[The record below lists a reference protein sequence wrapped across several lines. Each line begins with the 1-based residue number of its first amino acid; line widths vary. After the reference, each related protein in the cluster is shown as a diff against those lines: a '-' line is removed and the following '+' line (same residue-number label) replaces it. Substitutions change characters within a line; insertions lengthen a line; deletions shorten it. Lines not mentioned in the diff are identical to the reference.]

1 MKQALIGAQLFSG
14 KEFFDNRALLI
25 DGENIIDIINE
36 HNIPNNFETQKLNGG
51 ILSPGFIDLQVNGGG
66 GKLFNNSPDKQSLNT
81 IIEAHQHF
89 GTTSIMPTVISDS
102 LNVLKRCTT
111 IISEVIENNKSL
123 LGVHIEGPF
132 FNVKYRGVHQKQ
144 YINTINSDYL
154 NLFESLKDFPV
165 MLTLAPECI
174 STKQLKHLKSLG
186 FKILAGHTDASYDQ
200 LEEAIKY
207 GLDGFTHL
215 FNAMGQ
221 ISARE
226 PGVVGSALAFDNAA
240 ASIIVDLHHV
250 HPSLIQMA
258 YKQKPQ
264 GKLFFVSDSMAT
276 IHHGEPSFELYD
288 EVVSESNG
296 RIINSEGKLA
306 GSSITQIDAI
316 KNAYQSCNIPLNDA
330 IAMVTRYPAEYLGV
344 ANYLGSLK
352 SGYRADL
359 THFDLDF
366 QVHNVWV
373 AGKQLKQEAL
383 CE

>member
-1 MKQALIGAQLFSG
+1 MKQAITGSKLFNG
-14 KEFFDNRALLI
+14 IDFIEHKALLI
-25 DGENIIDIINE
+25 DDQHIAGIVNKDA
-36 HNIPNNFETQKLNGG
+36 IPTDFQVKKLEGG

-66 GKLFNNSPDKQSLNT
+66 GKLFNNSPDKESLNT
-81 IIEAHQHF
+81 IISAHQYF

-102 LNVLKRCTT
+102 LNILQKCTDT
-111 IISEVIENNKSL
+111 ISNEIDNNHSL
-123 LGVHIEGPF
+123 LGIHIEGPF

-144 YINTINSDYL
+144 YINTINASYL
-154 NLFESLKDFPV
+154 NLFETLDKFPV

-174 STKQLKHLKSLG
+174 SIKQLKHLKSLG
-186 FKILAGHTDASYDQ
+186 FKILAGHTDANYDQ
-200 LEEAIKY
+200 LEEAVKY

-226 PGVVGSALAFDNAA
+226 PGVVGSAFDFDETS

-250 HPSLIQMA
+250 HPSLINLSF
-258 YKQKPQ
+258 KQKPK

-276 IHHGEPSFELYD
+276 INHGEPSFELYD

-316 KNAYQSCNIPLNDA
+316 KNAYQKCSIPLESA
-330 IAMVTRYPAEYLGV
+330 ISMATLYPAEYLGV
-344 ANYLGSLK
+344 SYYIGQLK
-352 SGYRADL
+352 KGYRADL
-359 THFDLDF
+359 AHFDSNF
-366 QVHNVWV
+366 HVQNVWL
-373 AGKQLKQEAL
+373 AGKQIKEDPQ
-383 CE
+383 

>member
-1 MKQALIGAQLFSG
+1 MKQAITGSKLFNG
-14 KEFFDNRALLI
+14 IDFIEHRALLI
-25 DGENIIDIINE
+25 EDQHIVGIVNE
-36 HNIPNNFETQKLNGG
+36 DAIPTDFQVKKLEGG

-66 GKLFNNSPDKQSLNT
+66 GKLFNNSPDKESLNT
-81 IIEAHQHF
+81 IISAHQYF

-102 LNVLKRCTT
+102 LNILQKCTDT
-111 IISEVIENNKSL
+111 ISNEIDNNHSL
-123 LGVHIEGPF
+123 LGIHIEGPF

-144 YINTINSDYL
+144 YINTINASYL
-154 NLFESLKDFPV
+154 NLFETLDKFPV

-174 STKQLKHLKSLG
+174 SIKQLKHLKSLG
-186 FKILAGHTDASYDQ
+186 FKILAGHTDANYDQ
-200 LEEAIKY
+200 LEEAVKY

-226 PGVVGSALAFDNAA
+226 PGVVGSAFDFDETS

-250 HPSLIQMA
+250 HPSLINLSF
-258 YKQKPQ
+258 KQKPK

-276 IHHGEPSFELYD
+276 INHGEPSFELYD

-316 KNAYQSCNIPLNDA
+316 KNAYQKCSIPLESA
-330 IAMVTRYPAEYLGV
+330 ISMATLYPAEYLGV
-344 ANYLGSLK
+344 SDYIGQLK
-352 SGYRADL
+352 KGYRADL
-359 THFDLDF
+359 AHFDSNF
-366 QVHNVWV
+366 HVQNVWL
-373 AGKQLKQEAL
+373 AGKQIKEDPQ
-383 CE
+383 

>member
-1 MKQALIGAQLFSG
+1 MKQAITGSKLFNG
-14 KEFFDNRALLI
+14 IDFIEHKVLLI
-25 DGENIIDIINE
+25 DDQHIAGIVNENS
-36 HNIPNNFETQKLNGG
+36 IPTDFLIKKLDGG

-66 GKLFNNSPDKQSLNT
+66 GKLFNNSPDKESLNT
-81 IIEAHQHF
+81 IISAHQYF

-102 LNVLKRCTT
+102 LNILQKCTDT
-111 IISEVIENNKSL
+111 ISNEIDNNHSL
-123 LGVHIEGPF
+123 LGIHIEGPF

-144 YINTINSDYL
+144 YINTINASYL
-154 NLFESLKDFPV
+154 NLFETLDKFPV

-174 STKQLKHLKSLG
+174 SIKQLKHLNSLG
-186 FKILAGHTDASYDQ
+186 FKILAGHTDANYDQ
-200 LEEAIKY
+200 LEEAVKY

-226 PGVVGSALAFDNAA
+226 PGVVGSAFDFDETS

-250 HPSLIQMA
+250 HPSLINLSF
-258 YKQKPQ
+258 KQKPK

-276 IHHGEPSFELYD
+276 INHGEPSFELYD

-316 KNAYQSCNIPLNDA
+316 KNAYQKCSIPLESA
-330 IAMVTRYPAEYLGV
+330 ISMATLYPAEYIGV
-344 ANYLGSLK
+344 SDYIGQLK
-352 SGYRADL
+352 KGYRADL
-359 THFDLDF
+359 AHFDSNF
-366 QVHNVWV
+366 HVQNVWL
-373 AGKQLKQEAL
+373 AGKQIKEDPQ
-383 CE
+383 

>member
-1 MKQALIGAQLFSG
+1 MKQAITGSKLFNG
-14 KEFFDNRALLI
+14 IDFIEHKALLI
-25 DGENIIDIINE
+25 DDQHIAGIVNE
-36 HNIPNNFETQKLNGG
+36 DAIPTDFSLQKLEGG

-66 GKLFNNSPDKQSLNT
+66 GKLFNNSPDKESLNT
-81 IIEAHQHF
+81 IISAHQYF

-102 LNVLKRCTT
+102 LNILQKCTDT
-111 IISEVIENNKSL
+111 ISNEINNNHSL
-123 LGVHIEGPF
+123 LGIHIEGPF

-144 YINTINSDYL
+144 YINTINASYL
-154 NLFESLKDFPV
+154 NLFETLDKFPV

-174 STKQLKHLKSLG
+174 SIKQLKHLKSLG
-186 FKILAGHTDASYDQ
+186 FKILAGHTDANYDQ
-200 LEEAIKY
+200 LEEAVKY

-226 PGVVGSALAFDNAA
+226 PGVVGSAFDFDETS

-250 HPSLIQMA
+250 HPSLINLSF
-258 YKQKPQ
+258 KQKPK

-276 IHHGEPSFELYD
+276 INHGEPSFELYD

-316 KNAYQSCNIPLNDA
+316 KNAYQKCSIPLESA
-330 IAMVTRYPAEYLGV
+330 ISMATLYPAEYLGV
-344 ANYLGSLK
+344 SDYIGQLK
-352 SGYRADL
+352 KGYRADL
-359 THFDLDF
+359 AHFDSNF
-366 QVHNVWV
+366 HVQNVWL
-373 AGKQLKQEAL
+373 AGKQIKEDPQ
-383 CE
+383 

>member
-1 MKQALIGAQLFSG
+1 MKQAIIGSKLFNG
-14 KEFFDNRALLI
+14 KKFIEHKALLI
-25 DGENIIDIINE
+25 DDQHIAGIVNENS
-36 HNIPNNFETQKLNGG
+36 IPTDFLIKKLDGG

-66 GKLFNNSPDKQSLNT
+66 GKLFNNSPDKESLNT
-81 IIEAHQHF
+81 IISAHQYF

-102 LNVLKRCTT
+102 LNILQKCTDT
-111 IISEVIENNKSL
+111 ISNEIDNNHSL
-123 LGVHIEGPF
+123 LGIHIEGPF

-144 YINTINSDYL
+144 YINTINASYL
-154 NLFESLKDFPV
+154 NLFETLDKFPV

-174 STKQLKHLKSLG
+174 SIKQLKHLKSLG
-186 FKILAGHTDASYDQ
+186 FKILAGHTDANYDQ
-200 LEEAIKY
+200 LEEAVKY

-226 PGVVGSALAFDNAA
+226 PGVVGSAFDFDETS

-250 HPSLIQMA
+250 HPSLINLSF
-258 YKQKPQ
+258 KQKPK

-276 IHHGEPSFELYD
+276 INHGEPSFELYD

-316 KNAYQSCNIPLNDA
+316 KNAYQKCSIPLESA
-330 IAMVTRYPAEYLGV
+330 ISMATLYPAEYLGV
-344 ANYLGSLK
+344 SDYIGQLK
-352 SGYRADL
+352 KGYRADL
-359 THFDLDF
+359 AHFDSNF
-366 QVHNVWV
+366 HVQNVWL
-373 AGKQLKQEAL
+373 AGKQIKEDPQ
-383 CE
+383 

>member
-1 MKQALIGAQLFSG
+1 MKKAITGSKLFNG
-14 KEFFDNRALLI
+14 LDFIEHKALLI
-25 DGENIIDIINE
+25 DGQNIAGIVNE
-36 HNIPNNFETQKLNGG
+36 DAIPTDFQVKKLEGG

-66 GKLFNNSPDKQSLNT
+66 GKLFNNSPDKESLNT
-81 IIEAHQHF
+81 IISAHQYF

-102 LNVLKRCTT
+102 LNILQKCTDT
-111 IISEVIENNKSL
+111 ISNEIDNNHSL
-123 LGVHIEGPF
+123 LGIHIEGPF

-144 YINTINSDYL
+144 YINTINASYL
-154 NLFESLKDFPV
+154 NLFETLDKFPV

-174 STKQLKHLKSLG
+174 SIKQLKHLKSLG
-186 FKILAGHTDASYDQ
+186 FKILAGHTDANYDQ
-200 LEEAIKY
+200 LEEAVKY

-226 PGVVGSALAFDNAA
+226 PGVVGSAFDFDETS

-250 HPSLIQMA
+250 HPSLINLSF
-258 YKQKPQ
+258 KQKPK

-276 IHHGEPSFELYD
+276 INHGEPSFELYD

-316 KNAYQSCNIPLNDA
+316 KNAYQKCSIPLESA
-330 IAMVTRYPAEYLGV
+330 ISMATLYPAEYLGV
-344 ANYLGSLK
+344 SDYIGQLK
-352 SGYRADL
+352 KGYRADL
-359 THFDLDF
+359 AHFDSNF
-366 QVHNVWV
+366 HVQNVWL
-373 AGKQLKQEAL
+373 AGKQIKEDPQ
-383 CE
+383 

>member
-1 MKQALIGAQLFSG
+1 MKHAITGAKIFSDH
-14 KEFFDNRALLI
+14 KLLDNKALLI
-25 DGENIIDIINE
+25 DGENIIGIVAKND
-36 HNIPNNFETQKLNGG
+36 IPNNIKIQQLNGG

-66 GKLFNNSPDKQSLNT
+66 GKLFNNSPDKESLDE
-81 IIEAHQHF
+81 IIKAHQHF

-102 LNVLKRCTT
+102 LNVLQRCTST
-111 IISEVIENNKSL
+111 ISNEINNNKSL

-144 YINTINSDYL
+144 YINTINNDYL
-154 NLFESLKDFPV
+154 NLFESLQGFPV

-174 STKQLKHLKSLG
+174 SIKQLKHLKLLG

-226 PGVVGSALAFDNAA
+226 PGVVGSALNFNNTA

-250 HPSLIQMA
+250 HPSLIEMS
-258 YKQKPQ
+258 YKQKPK

-276 IHHGEPSFELYD
+276 INHGEPSFELYD

-296 RIINSEGKLA
+296 RLINSEGKLA

-316 KNAYQSCNIPLNDA
+316 KNAYSSCNIPLCDA
-330 IAMVTRYPAEYLGV
+330 IAMATIYPAEYLGV
-344 ANYLGSLK
+344 SDYLGSLK
-352 SGYRADL
+352 ANYRADL
-359 THFDLDF
+359 AHFDIDF
-366 QVHNVWV
+366 NVKNVWV
-373 AGKQLKQEAL
+373 AGKHLKQEAS
-383 CE
+383 

>member
-1 MKQALIGAQLFSG
+1 MKQAITGSKLFNG
-14 KEFFDNRALLI
+14 IDFIEHKALLI
-25 DGENIIDIINE
+25 DDQHIAGIVNE
-36 HNIPNNFETQKLNGG
+36 DAIPTDFQVKKIEGG

-66 GKLFNNSPDKQSLNT
+66 GKLFNNSPDKESLNT
-81 IIEAHQHF
+81 IISAHQYF

-102 LNVLKRCTT
+102 LNILQKCTDT
-111 IISEVIENNKSL
+111 ISNEIDNNHSL
-123 LGVHIEGPF
+123 LGIHIEGPF

-144 YINTINSDYL
+144 YINTINASYL
-154 NLFESLKDFPV
+154 NLFETLDKFPV

-174 STKQLKHLKSLG
+174 SIKQLKHLKSLG
-186 FKILAGHTDASYDQ
+186 FKILAGHTDANYDQ
-200 LEEAIKY
+200 LEEAVKY

-226 PGVVGSALAFDNAA
+226 PGVVGSAFDFDETS

-250 HPSLIQMA
+250 HPSLINLSF
-258 YKQKPQ
+258 KQKPK

-276 IHHGEPSFELYD
+276 INHGEPSFELYD

-316 KNAYQSCNIPLNDA
+316 KNAYQKCSIPLESA
-330 IAMVTRYPAEYLGV
+330 ISMATLYPAEYIGV
-344 ANYLGSLK
+344 SDYIGQLK
-352 SGYRADL
+352 KGYRADL
-359 THFDLDF
+359 AHFDSNF
-366 QVHNVWV
+366 HVQNVWL
-373 AGKQLKQEAL
+373 AGKQIKEDPQ
-383 CE
+383 

>member
-1 MKQALIGAQLFSG
+1 MKQAITGSKLFNG
-14 KEFFDNRALLI
+14 IDFIEHKALLI
-25 DGENIIDIINE
+25 DDQHIAGIVNE
-36 HNIPNNFETQKLNGG
+36 DAIPTDFSVQKLDGG

-66 GKLFNNSPDKQSLNT
+66 GKLFNNSPDKESLNT
-81 IIEAHQHF
+81 IISAHQYF

-102 LNVLKRCTT
+102 LNILQKCTDT
-111 IISEVIENNKSL
+111 ISNEIDNNHSL
-123 LGVHIEGPF
+123 LGIHIEGPF

-144 YINTINSDYL
+144 YINTINASYL
-154 NLFESLKDFPV
+154 NLFETLDKFPV

-174 STKQLKHLKSLG
+174 SIKQLKHLKSLG
-186 FKILAGHTDASYDQ
+186 FKILAGHTDANYDQ
-200 LEEAIKY
+200 LEEAVKY

-226 PGVVGSALAFDNAA
+226 PGVVGSAFDFDETS

-250 HPSLIQMA
+250 HPSLINLSF
-258 YKQKPQ
+258 KQKPK

-276 IHHGEPSFELYD
+276 INHGEPSFELYD

-316 KNAYQSCNIPLNDA
+316 KNAYQKCSIPLESA
-330 IAMVTRYPAEYLGV
+330 ISMATLYPAEYLGV
-344 ANYLGSLK
+344 SDYIGQLK
-352 SGYRADL
+352 KGYRADL
-359 THFDLDF
+359 AHFDSNF
-366 QVHNVWV
+366 HVQNVWL
-373 AGKQLKQEAL
+373 AGKQIKEDPQ
-383 CE
+383 

>member
-1 MKQALIGAQLFSG
+1 MKQAITGSKLFNG
-14 KEFFDNRALLI
+14 IDFIEHKALLI
-25 DGENIIDIINE
+25 EDQHIAGIVNKDA
-36 HNIPNNFETQKLNGG
+36 IPTDFQVKKLEGG

-66 GKLFNNSPDKQSLNT
+66 GKLFNNSPDKESLNT
-81 IIEAHQHF
+81 IISAHQYF

-102 LNVLKRCTT
+102 LNILQKCTDT
-111 IISEVIENNKSL
+111 ISNEINNNHSL
-123 LGVHIEGPF
+123 LGIHIEGPF

-144 YINTINSDYL
+144 YINTINASYL
-154 NLFESLKDFPV
+154 NLFETLDKFPV

-174 STKQLKHLKSLG
+174 SIKQLKHLKSLG
-186 FKILAGHTDASYDQ
+186 FKILAGHTDANYDQ

-226 PGVVGSALAFDNAA
+226 PGVVGSAFDFDETS

-250 HPSLIQMA
+250 HPSLINLSF
-258 YKQKPQ
+258 KQKPK

-276 IHHGEPSFELYD
+276 INHGEPSFELYD

-316 KNAYQSCNIPLNDA
+316 KNAYQKCSIPLESA
-330 IAMVTRYPAEYLGV
+330 ISMATLYPAEYLGV
-344 ANYLGSLK
+344 SDYIGQLK
-352 SGYRADL
+352 KGYRADL
-359 THFDLDF
+359 AHFDSNF
-366 QVHNVWV
+366 HVQNVWL
-373 AGKQLKQEAL
+373 AGKQIKEDPQ
-383 CE
+383 

>member
-1 MKQALIGAQLFSG
+1 MKQAITGSKLFNG
-14 KEFFDNRALLI
+14 IDFIEHKALLI
-25 DGENIIDIINE
+25 DDQHIAGIVNE
-36 HNIPNNFETQKLNGG
+36 DAIPTDFQVKKLDGG

-66 GKLFNNSPDKQSLNT
+66 GKLFNNSPDKESLNT
-81 IIEAHQHF
+81 IISAHQYF

-102 LNVLKRCTT
+102 LNILQKCTDT
-111 IISEVIENNKSL
+111 ISNEINNNHSL
-123 LGVHIEGPF
+123 LGIHIEGPF

-144 YINTINSDYL
+144 YINTINASYL
-154 NLFESLKDFPV
+154 NLFETLDKFPV

-174 STKQLKHLKSLG
+174 SIKQLKHLKSLG
-186 FKILAGHTDASYDQ
+186 FKILAGHTDANYDQ
-200 LEEAIKY
+200 LEEAVKY

-226 PGVVGSALAFDNAA
+226 PGVVGSAFDFDETS

-250 HPSLIQMA
+250 HPSLINLSF
-258 YKQKPQ
+258 KQKPK

-276 IHHGEPSFELYD
+276 INHGEPSFELYD

-316 KNAYQSCNIPLNDA
+316 KNAYQKCSIPLESA
-330 IAMVTRYPAEYLGV
+330 ISMATLYPAEYLGV
-344 ANYLGSLK
+344 SDYIGQLK
-352 SGYRADL
+352 KGYRADL
-359 THFDLDF
+359 AHFNSNF
-366 QVHNVWV
+366 HVQNVWL
-373 AGKQLKQEAL
+373 AGKQIKEEPQ
-383 CE
+383 

>member
-1 MKQALIGAQLFSG
+1 MKQAITGAKIFSDH
-14 KEFFDNRALLI
+14 KLLDNKALLI
-25 DGENIIDIINE
+25 DGENIIGIVAKNDIPD
-36 HNIPNNFETQKLNGG
+36 NIKIQKLNGG

-66 GKLFNNSPDKQSLNT
+66 GKLFNNSPDKESLDE
-81 IIEAHQHF
+81 IIKAHQHF

-102 LNVLKRCTT
+102 LNVLQRCTST
-111 IISEVIENNKSL
+111 IANEINNNKSL

-144 YINTINSDYL
+144 YINTINNDYL
-154 NLFESLKDFPV
+154 NLFENLKGHPV

-174 STKQLKHLKSLG
+174 SIKQLKHLKSLG

-226 PGVVGSALAFDNAA
+226 PGVVGSALNFNNTA

-250 HPSLIQMA
+250 HPSLIEMS
-258 YKQKPQ
+258 YKQKPK

-276 IHHGEPSFELYD
+276 INHGEPSFELYD

-296 RIINSEGKLA
+296 RLINSEGKLA

-316 KNAYQSCNIPLNDA
+316 KNAYTSCNIPLSDA
-330 IAMVTRYPAEYLGV
+330 IAMATSYPAKYLGV
-344 ANYLGSLK
+344 SDYLGSLK
-352 SGYRADL
+352 ANYRADL
-359 THFDLDF
+359 AHFDIDF
-366 QVHNVWV
+366 NVKNVWV
-373 AGKQLKQEAL
+373 AGKHLKQEAS
-383 CE
+383 

>member
-1 MKQALIGAQLFSG
+1 MKHAIIGAKIFSDH
-14 KEFFDNRALLI
+14 KLLDNKALLI
-25 DGENIIDIINE
+25 DGENIIGIVAKNDIPD
-36 HNIPNNFETQKLNGG
+36 NIKIQQLNGG

-66 GKLFNNSPDKQSLNT
+66 GKLFNNSSDKESLDQ
-81 IIEAHQHF
+81 IIKAHQHF

-102 LNVLKRCTT
+102 LNVLQRCTST
-111 IISEVIENNKSL
+111 ISNEINNNKSL

-144 YINTINSDYL
+144 YINTINNDYL
-154 NLFESLKDFPV
+154 NLFESLQGFPV

-174 STKQLKHLKSLG
+174 SIKQLKHLKSLG

-226 PGVVGSALAFDNAA
+226 PGVVGSALNFNNTA

-250 HPSLIQMA
+250 HPSLIEMS
-258 YKQKPQ
+258 YKQKPK

-276 IHHGEPSFELYD
+276 INHGEPSFELYD

-296 RIINSEGKLA
+296 RLINSEGKLA

-316 KNAYQSCNIPLNDA
+316 KNAYTSCNIPLSDA
-330 IAMVTRYPAEYLGV
+330 IAMATSYPAEYLGV
-344 ANYLGSLK
+344 DDYLGSLK
-352 SGYRADL
+352 ANYRADL
-359 THFDLDF
+359 AHFDIDF
-366 QVHNVWV
+366 NVKNVWV
-373 AGKQLKQEAL
+373 AGKHLKQEAS
-383 CE
+383 

>member
-1 MKQALIGAQLFSG
+1 
-14 KEFFDNRALLI
+14 
-25 DGENIIDIINE
+25 
-36 HNIPNNFETQKLNGG
+36 
-51 ILSPGFIDLQVNGGG
+51 
-66 GKLFNNSPDKQSLNT
+66 
-81 IIEAHQHF
+81 
-89 GTTSIMPTVISDS
+89 MPTVISDS

-111 IISEVIENNKSL
+111 TISEVIENNKSL

-165 MLTLAPECI
+165 ILTLAPECI

-226 PGVVGSALAFDNAA
+226 PGVVGSALTFDNAA

-316 KNAYQSCNIPLNDA
+316 KNAYQSCNIPLNEA
-330 IAMVTRYPAEYLGV
+330 LAMASRYPAEYLGV

-373 AGKQLKQEAL
+373 AGKQLKQETL

>member
-1 MKQALIGAQLFSG
+1 MKQAITGSKLFNG
-14 KEFFDNRALLI
+14 IDFIEHKALLI
-25 DGENIIDIINE
+25 DDQHIAGIVNE
-36 HNIPNNFETQKLNGG
+36 DAIPTDFQVKKLDGG

-66 GKLFNNSPDKQSLNT
+66 GKLFNNSPDKESLNT
-81 IIEAHQHF
+81 IISAHQYF

-102 LNVLKRCTT
+102 LNILQKCTDT
-111 IISEVIENNKSL
+111 ISNEINNNHSL
-123 LGVHIEGPF
+123 LGIHIEGPF

-144 YINTINSDYL
+144 YINTINASYL
-154 NLFESLKDFPV
+154 NLFETLDKFPV

-174 STKQLKHLKSLG
+174 SIKQLKHLKSLG
-186 FKILAGHTDASYDQ
+186 FKILAGHTDANYDQ
-200 LEEAIKY
+200 LEEAVKY

-226 PGVVGSALAFDNAA
+226 PGVVGSAFDFDETS

-250 HPSLIQMA
+250 HPSLINLSF
-258 YKQKPQ
+258 KQKPK

-276 IHHGEPSFELYD
+276 INHGEPSFELYD

-316 KNAYQSCNIPLNDA
+316 KNAYQKCSIPLASA
-330 IAMVTRYPAEYLGV
+330 ISMATLYPAEYLGV
-344 ANYLGSLK
+344 SDYIGQLK
-352 SGYRADL
+352 KGYRADL
-359 THFDLDF
+359 AHFDSNF
-366 QVHNVWV
+366 HVQNVWL
-373 AGKQLKQEAL
+373 AGKQIKEDPQ
-383 CE
+383 

>member
-1 MKQALIGAQLFSG
+1 MKQAITGSKLFNG
-14 KEFFDNRALLI
+14 IDFIEHKALLI
-25 DGENIIDIINE
+25 DDQHIAGIVNE
-36 HNIPNNFETQKLNGG
+36 DAIPTDFQVKKLEGG

-66 GKLFNNSPDKQSLNT
+66 GKLFNNSPDKESLNT
-81 IIEAHQHF
+81 IISAHQYF

-102 LNVLKRCTT
+102 LNILQKCTDT
-111 IISEVIENNKSL
+111 ISNEIDNNHSL
-123 LGVHIEGPF
+123 LGIHIEGPF

-144 YINTINSDYL
+144 YINTINASYL
-154 NLFESLKDFPV
+154 NLFETLDKFPV

-174 STKQLKHLKSLG
+174 SIKQLKHLKSLG
-186 FKILAGHTDASYDQ
+186 FKILAGHTDANYDQ
-200 LEEAIKY
+200 LEEAVKY

-226 PGVVGSALAFDNAA
+226 PGVVGSAFDFDETS

-250 HPSLIQMA
+250 HPSLINLSF
-258 YKQKPQ
+258 KQKPK

-276 IHHGEPSFELYD
+276 INHGEPSFELYD

-316 KNAYQSCNIPLNDA
+316 KNASQKCSIPLESA
-330 IAMVTRYPAEYLGV
+330 ISMATLYPAEYLGV
-344 ANYLGSLK
+344 SDYIGQLK
-352 SGYRADL
+352 KGYRADL
-359 THFDLDF
+359 AHFDSNF
-366 QVHNVWV
+366 NVQNVWL
-373 AGKQLKQEAL
+373 AGNQIKEGAQ
-383 CE
+383 

>member
-25 DGENIIDIINE
+25 DGENIIDVINE
-36 HNIPNNFETQKLNGG
+36 HDIPNNFEIQKLNGG

-66 GKLFNNSPDKQSLNT
+66 GKLFNNSPDKESLNA

-102 LNVLKRCTT
+102 LNVLKRCATT
-111 IISEVIENNKSL
+111 ISEEIENNKSL

-154 NLFESLKDFPV
+154 NLFESLQDFPV

-226 PGVVGSALAFDNAA
+226 PGVVGSALTFDNTT

-288 EVVSESNG
+288 EVVRESNG

-316 KNAYQSCNIPLNDA
+316 KNAYQSCNIPLNEA
-330 IAMVTRYPAEYLGV
+330 LAMASRYPAEYLGV
-344 ANYLGSLK
+344 ANYLGSLE

-359 THFDLDF
+359 THFSLDF
-366 QVHNVWV
+366 QVQNVWV
-373 AGKQLKQEAL
+373 AGKQLRQDAL

>member
-1 MKQALIGAQLFSG
+1 MKQAITGSKLFNG
-14 KEFFDNRALLI
+14 IDFIEHKALLI
-25 DGENIIDIINE
+25 DDQHIAGIVNE
-36 HNIPNNFETQKLNGG
+36 DAIPTDFQVKKLEGG

-66 GKLFNNSPDKQSLNT
+66 GKLFNNSPDKESLNT
-81 IIEAHQHF
+81 IISAHQYF

-102 LNVLKRCTT
+102 LNILQKCTDT
-111 IISEVIENNKSL
+111 ISNEIDNNHSL
-123 LGVHIEGPF
+123 LGIHIEGPF

-144 YINTINSDYL
+144 YINTINASYL
-154 NLFESLKDFPV
+154 NLFETLDKFPV

-174 STKQLKHLKSLG
+174 SIKQLKHLKSLG
-186 FKILAGHTDASYDQ
+186 FKILAGHTDANYDQ
-200 LEEAIKY
+200 LEEAVKY

-226 PGVVGSALAFDNAA
+226 PGVVGSAFDFDETS

-250 HPSLIQMA
+250 HPSLINLSF
-258 YKQKPQ
+258 KQKPK

-276 IHHGEPSFELYD
+276 INHGEPSFELYD

-316 KNAYQSCNIPLNDA
+316 KNAYQKCNIPLESA
-330 IAMVTRYPAEYLGV
+330 ISMATLYPAEYLGV
-344 ANYLGSLK
+344 SDYIGQLK
-352 SGYRADL
+352 KGYRADL
-359 THFDLDF
+359 AHFDSNF
-366 QVHNVWV
+366 HVQNVWL
-373 AGKQLKQEAL
+373 AGKQIKEDPQ
-383 CE
+383 

>member
-1 MKQALIGAQLFSG
+1 MKTALKGARIFSG
-14 KEFFDNRALLI
+14 KEFFEKKALLL
-25 DGENIIDIINE
+25 DGETILEIVDE
-36 HNIPNNFETQKLNGG
+36 SKIPKDFETQKLNGG

-66 GKLFNNSPDKQSLNT
+66 GKLFNNSPDKDSLNT

-102 LNVLKRCTT
+102 LNVLQKCTDT
-111 IISEVIENNKSL
+111 VSNEINHNESL
-123 LGVHIEGPF
+123 LGIHIEGPF

-144 YINTINSDYL
+144 YINTINATYMS
-154 NLFESLKDFPV
+154 LFETLDKFPV

-174 STKQLKHLKSLG
+174 SIKQLKSLKSLG
-186 FKILAGHTDASYDQ
+186 FKILAGHTDANYDQ
-200 LEEAIKY
+200 LEEAVKY

-226 PGVVGSALAFDNAA
+226 PGVVGSALDFDEAS

-250 HPSLIQMA
+250 HPSLIQLSF
-258 YKQKPQ
+258 KQKPK

-276 IHHGEPSFELYD
+276 INHGEPSFELYD
-288 EVVSESNG
+288 EVVSESKG

-316 KNAYQSCNIPLNDA
+316 KNACQKCNIPIDSA
-330 IAMVTRYPAEYLGV
+330 ISMATLYPAQYIGVSDYLGQ
-344 ANYLGSLK
+344 LK
-352 SGYRADL
+352 QGYRADL
-359 THFDLDF
+359 AHFNSDF
-366 QVHNVWV
+366 QIQNVWV
-373 AGKQLKQEAL
+373 AGKQIRREGS
-383 CE
+383 

>member
-1 MKQALIGAQLFSG
+1 MKQAITGSKLFNG
-14 KEFFDNRALLI
+14 IDFIEHKALLI
-25 DGENIIDIINE
+25 DDQHIAGIVNGDA
-36 HNIPNNFETQKLNGG
+36 IPTDFQVKKLDGG

-66 GKLFNNSPDKQSLNT
+66 GKLFNNSPDKESLNT
-81 IIEAHQHF
+81 IISAHQYF

-102 LNVLKRCTT
+102 LNILQKCTDT
-111 IISEVIENNKSL
+111 ISNEIDNNHSL
-123 LGVHIEGPF
+123 LGIHIEGPF

-144 YINTINSDYL
+144 YINTINASYL
-154 NLFESLKDFPV
+154 NLFETLDKFPV

-174 STKQLKHLKSLG
+174 SIKQLKHLKSLG
-186 FKILAGHTDASYDQ
+186 FKILAGHTDANYDQ
-200 LEEAIKY
+200 LEEAVKY

-226 PGVVGSALAFDNAA
+226 PGVVGSAFDFDETS

-250 HPSLIQMA
+250 HPSLINLSF
-258 YKQKPQ
+258 KQKPK

-276 IHHGEPSFELYD
+276 INHGEPSFELYD

-316 KNAYQSCNIPLNDA
+316 KNAYQKCSIPLESA
-330 IAMVTRYPAEYLGV
+330 ISMATLYPAEYLGV
-344 ANYLGSLK
+344 SDYIGQLK
-352 SGYRADL
+352 KGYRADL
-359 THFDLDF
+359 AHFDSNF
-366 QVHNVWV
+366 HVQNVWL
-373 AGKQLKQEAL
+373 AGKQIKEDPQ
-383 CE
+383 

>member
-1 MKQALIGAQLFSG
+1 MKQAITGSKLFNG
-14 KEFFDNRALLI
+14 IDFIEHKALLI
-25 DGENIIDIINE
+25 DDQHIAGIVNE
-36 HNIPNNFETQKLNGG
+36 DAIPADFSIKKLDGG

-66 GKLFNNSPDKQSLNT
+66 GKLFNNSPDKESLNT
-81 IIEAHQHF
+81 IISAHQYF

-102 LNVLKRCTT
+102 LNILQKCTDT
-111 IISEVIENNKSL
+111 ISNEIDNNHSL
-123 LGVHIEGPF
+123 LGIHIEGPF

-144 YINTINSDYL
+144 YINTINASYL
-154 NLFESLKDFPV
+154 NLFETLDKFPV

-174 STKQLKHLKSLG
+174 SIKQLKHLNSLG
-186 FKILAGHTDASYDQ
+186 FKILAGHTDANYDQ
-200 LEEAIKY
+200 LEEAVKY

-226 PGVVGSALAFDNAA
+226 PGVVGSAFDFDETS

-250 HPSLIQMA
+250 HPSLINLSF
-258 YKQKPQ
+258 KQKPK

-276 IHHGEPSFELYD
+276 INHGEPSFELYD

-316 KNAYQSCNIPLNDA
+316 KNAYQKCSIPLESA
-330 IAMVTRYPAEYLGV
+330 ISMATLYPAEYLGV
-344 ANYLGSLK
+344 SDYIGQLK
-352 SGYRADL
+352 KGYRADL
-359 THFDLDF
+359 AHFDSNF
-366 QVHNVWV
+366 HVQNVWL
-373 AGKQLKQEAL
+373 AGKQIKEDPQ
-383 CE
+383 

>member
-1 MKQALIGAQLFSG
+1 MKQAITGAKIFSDH
-14 KEFFDNRALLI
+14 KLLDNKALLI
-25 DGENIIDIINE
+25 DGENIIGIVAKNDIPD
-36 HNIPNNFETQKLNGG
+36 NIKIQQLNGG

-66 GKLFNNSPDKQSLNT
+66 GKLFNNSPDKESLDE
-81 IIEAHQHF
+81 IIKSHQHF

-102 LNVLKRCTT
+102 LNVLQRCTST
-111 IISEVIENNKSL
+111 ISNEINNNKSL

-144 YINTINSDYL
+144 YINTINNDYL
-154 NLFESLKDFPV
+154 SLFESLQGFPV

-174 STKQLKHLKSLG
+174 SIKQLKHLKSLG

-226 PGVVGSALAFDNAA
+226 PGVVGSALNFNNTA

-250 HPSLIQMA
+250 HPSLIEMS
-258 YKQKPQ
+258 YKQKPK

-276 IHHGEPSFELYD
+276 INHGKPSFELYD

-296 RIINSEGKLA
+296 RLINSEGKLA

-316 KNAYQSCNIPLNDA
+316 KNAYTNCNIPLNDA
-330 IAMVTRYPAEYLGV
+330 IAMATTYPAEYLGV
-344 ANYLGSLK
+344 SDYLGSLK
-352 SGYRADL
+352 ANYRADL
-359 THFDLDF
+359 AHFDIDF
-366 QVHNVWV
+366 NVKNVWV
-373 AGKQLKQEAL
+373 AGKHLKQEAS
-383 CE
+383 

>member
-1 MKQALIGAQLFSG
+1 MKKALKGARIFSG
-14 KEFFDNRALLI
+14 KDFLDSKALLFE
-25 DGENIIDIINE
+25 DDNIIDILDDSI
-36 HNIPNNFETQKLNGG
+36 IPSDFEIQSLNGG

-66 GKLFNNSPDKQSLNT
+66 GKLFNNSPDKESLNT
-81 IIEAHQHF
+81 IISAHQYF

-102 LNVLKRCTT
+102 LNVLQQCTD
-111 IISEVIENNKSL
+111 IISKEIHKNKSL
-123 LGVHIEGPF
+123 LGIHIEGPF

-144 YINTINSDYL
+144 YINTINATYM
-154 NLFESLKDFPV
+154 NLFETLDRFPV

-174 STKQLKHLKSLG
+174 SIKQLKSLKKLG
-186 FKILAGHTDASYDQ
+186 FKILAGHTDANYDQ

-226 PGVVGSALAFDNAA
+226 PGVVGSALDFDQTW

-250 HPSLIQMA
+250 HPSLINLS
-258 YKQKPQ
+258 YKQKPE

-276 IHHGEPSFELYD
+276 INHGEPSFELYD
-288 EVVSESNG
+288 EVVSESKG

-316 KNAYQSCNIPLNDA
+316 KNAYQKCNIPLESA
-330 IAMVTRYPAEYLGV
+330 ISMATLYPAEYLGISD
-344 ANYLGSLK
+344 YLGQIK
-352 SGYRADL
+352 KGFRADL
-359 THFDLDF
+359 VHFNSDF
-366 QVHNVWV
+366 KIQNVWV
-373 AGKQLKQEAL
+373 EGNLINRDQS
-383 CE
+383 

>member
-36 HNIPNNFETQKLNGG
+36 HDIPNNFEIQKLNGG

-66 GKLFNNSPDKQSLNT
+66 GKLFNNSPDKESLNA

-111 IISEVIENNKSL
+111 TISEEIENNKSL

-226 PGVVGSALAFDNAA
+226 PGVVGSALTFDNAT

-316 KNAYQSCNIPLNDA
+316 KNAYQSCNIPLNEA
-330 IAMVTRYPAEYLGV
+330 LAMASRYPAEYLGV

-359 THFDLDF
+359 THFSLDF
-366 QVHNVWV
+366 QVQNVWV
-373 AGKQLKQEAL
+373 AGKQLRQDAL

>member
-1 MKQALIGAQLFSG
+1 MKKALTGAKLFTG
-14 KEFFDNRALLI
+14 ENFLENKALLI
-25 DGENIIDIINE
+25 EDKNIAGIVGKT
-36 HNIPNNFETQKLNGG
+36 NIPNDFKIQKLNGG

-66 GKLFNNSPDKQSLNT
+66 GKLFNNSPDKESLNT
-81 IIEAHQHF
+81 IIEAHQYF
-89 GTTSIMPTVISDS
+89 GSTSIMPTVISDS
-102 LNVLKRCTT
+102 LNILQKCTET
-111 IISEVIENNKSL
+111 ISNEININHSL

-132 FNVKYRGVHQKQ
+132 FNAKYRGIHQKK
-144 YINTINSDYL
+144 YINTINSSYL
-154 NLFESLKDFPV
+154 DLFEKLDEFPV
-165 MLTLAPECI
+165 MITLAPECI
-174 STKQLKHLKSLG
+174 SIKQLKYLKSLG

-226 PGVVGSALAFDNAA
+226 PGVVGSAFDFDETS

-250 HPSLIQMA
+250 HPSLINLSFN
-258 YKQKPQ
+258 QKPK

-276 IHHGEPSFELYD
+276 INHGEPSFELYD

-316 KNAYQSCNIPLNDA
+316 KNAYQTCNIPLESA
-330 IAMVTRYPAEYLGV
+330 IAMATLYPARYLGV
-344 ANYLGSLK
+344 SHYIGQLK
-352 SGYRADL
+352 QGHRADL
-359 THFDLDF
+359 AHFDSSF
-366 QVHNVWV
+366 KVRNVWLS
-373 AGKQLKQEAL
+373 GKKINRKSS
-383 CE
+383 

>member
-1 MKQALIGAQLFSG
+1 MKQAITGSKLFNG
-14 KEFFDNRALLI
+14 IDFIENKALLI
-25 DGENIIDIINE
+25 EDQHIAGIVNKDA
-36 HNIPNNFETQKLNGG
+36 IPTDFQVKKLEGG

-66 GKLFNNSPDKQSLNT
+66 GKLFNNSPDKESLNT
-81 IIEAHQHF
+81 IISAHQYF

-102 LNVLKRCTT
+102 LNILQKCTDT
-111 IISEVIENNKSL
+111 ISNEIDNNHSL
-123 LGVHIEGPF
+123 LGIHIEGPF

-144 YINTINSDYL
+144 YINTINASYL
-154 NLFESLKDFPV
+154 NLFETLDKFPV

-174 STKQLKHLKSLG
+174 SIKQLKHLKSLG
-186 FKILAGHTDASYDQ
+186 FKILAGHTDANYDQ
-200 LEEAIKY
+200 LEEAVKY

-226 PGVVGSALAFDNAA
+226 PGVVGSAFDFDETS

-250 HPSLIQMA
+250 HPSLINLSF
-258 YKQKPQ
+258 KQKPK

-276 IHHGEPSFELYD
+276 INHGEPSFELYD

-316 KNAYQSCNIPLNDA
+316 KNAYQKCGIPLESA
-330 IAMVTRYPAEYLGV
+330 ISMATLYPAEYLGV
-344 ANYLGSLK
+344 SDYIGQLK
-352 SGYRADL
+352 KGYRADL
-359 THFDLDF
+359 AHFDSNF
-366 QVHNVWV
+366 HVQNVWL
-373 AGKQLKQEAL
+373 AGKQIKEDPQ
-383 CE
+383 

>member
-111 IISEVIENNKSL
+111 TISEVIENNKSL

-174 STKQLKHLKSLG
+174 STKQLKYLKSLG

-226 PGVVGSALAFDNAA
+226 PGVVGSALTFDNAA